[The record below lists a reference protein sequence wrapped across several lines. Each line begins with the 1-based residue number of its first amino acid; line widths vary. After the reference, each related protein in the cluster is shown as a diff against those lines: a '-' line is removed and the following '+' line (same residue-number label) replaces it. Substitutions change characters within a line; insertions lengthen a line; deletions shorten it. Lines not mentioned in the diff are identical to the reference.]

1 MRKLEEVLEY
11 LKTVGMC
18 AYDIPKL
25 LIEKGLVIYGDCV
38 KITNKTWEDF
48 VKWYD
53 NVEEKEKEECPCKDC
68 EGCDIPLDE
77 MESHLAGLWIAIH
90 DIATEAIENPIDMC
104 LQTKCS
110 VKLNA
115 LAKSVLDVFSRYDL
129 CLEVPE
135 DEE

>member
-1 MRKLEEVLEY
+1 MRKLEEIKKYLENDGICASD
-11 LKTVGMC
+11 LMKLGTDRGIIFNNIRVMISDKTL
-18 AYDIPKL
+18 D
-25 LIEKGLVIYGDCV
+25 
-38 KITNKTWEDF
+38 DF
-48 VKWYD
+48 DKWYAND
-53 NVEEKEKEECPCKDC
+53 EAEDEVKCPCKDC

-77 MESHLAGLWIAIH
+77 MESHLAGLWITIH
-90 DIATEAIENPIDMC
+90 DVATEAIENPIDMC

-115 LAKSVLDVFSRYDL
+115 LAKSVLDVFSSYDL